1 MRILILVLMLS
12 FCSGVMAKTPLIMG
26 YSDSHISK
34 VFGQERRY
42 MVALPEQYQV
52 NSRHYPTLYIIDAD
66 FQFQHVAATVNNL
79 ARMGKIP
86 PMIVVG
92 IATQGNQDYLK
103 SNTWPSEIEGEEF
116 GGAAIFAQYLQQELI
131 PLIEQTYRT
140 NTQRALAG
148 YSLGGLTVM
157 QNLLDE
163 TSPFN
168 AFLAFSPS
176 LWYDDYG
183 YKKKFEA
190 QVKNIN
196 RHNKP
201 LFISLANEQ
210 GMGVRP
216 LVELLKNKSLVN
228 FKWQFKEYP
237 KETHYS
243 TALPALYD
251 GLLFLAPDYFID
263 LDQMMKQKDYLAL
276 FALFEA
282 KKSLW
287 TGFNFEWL
295 QSYTLSKYF
304 FASKQSDSI
313 PEALNW
319 IKEHFADSYN
329 EVLINFA
336 LGYNKKQQAEQAKN
350 LLLSIEKTSLENAKW
365 HYQIALSY
373 QQLGDNKLAS
383 QHHQQALQLAQIQ
396 QLESWE
402 YWELE
407 PYLSF

>member
-1 MRILILVLMLS
+1 M
-12 FCSGVMAKTPLIMG
+12 
-26 YSDSHISK
+26 
-34 VFGQERRY
+34 
-42 MVALPEQYQV
+42 
-52 NSRHYPTLYIIDAD
+52 
-66 FQFQHVAATVNNL
+66 
-79 ARMGKIP
+79 
-86 PMIVVG
+86 
-92 IATQGNQDYLK
+92 
-103 SNTWPSEIEGEEF
+103 
-116 GGAAIFAQYLQQELI
+116 
-131 PLIEQTYRT
+131 
-140 NTQRALAG
+140 
-148 YSLGGLTVM
+148 
-157 QNLLDE
+157 
-163 TSPFN
+163 
-168 AFLAFSPS
+168 
-176 LWYDDYG
+176 
-183 YKKKFEA
+183 
-190 QVKNIN
+190 
-196 RHNKP
+196 
-201 LFISLANEQ
+201 FISLANEQ

-402 YWELE
+402 CWELE
-407 PYLSF
+407 PYLTF